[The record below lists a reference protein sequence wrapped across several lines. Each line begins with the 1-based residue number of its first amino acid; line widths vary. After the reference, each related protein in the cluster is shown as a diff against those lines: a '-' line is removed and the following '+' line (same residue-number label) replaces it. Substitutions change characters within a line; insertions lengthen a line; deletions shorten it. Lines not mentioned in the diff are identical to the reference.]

1 MNFSF
6 DEKKACLYTLISLAD
21 CDGKR
26 NMEEIDVLVR
36 CNNVLGVTHE
46 EMLGGISFAATMMS
60 LQSVE
65 SIVKRMDSAKQMIL
79 EECMKKM
86 MEADGPANETEI
98 GTWWGIEMQL
108 DLPSWRANKNK

>member
-1 MNFSF
+1 MNFTT
-6 DEKKACLYTLISLAD
+6 DEKKACLYTLLSLAD

-36 CNNVLGVTHE
+36 CNRVLGVSQD
-46 EMLGGISFAATMMS
+46 EMLGGISFAATMMT

-65 SIVKRMDSAKQMIL
+65 SIVKRMDNSKQIIL

-98 GTWWGIEMQL
+98 GTWWGIQMQL
-108 DLPSWRANKNK
+108 NLPSWRAQKNP